1 MIIVKE
7 VWDVMDRYSILYKN
21 FISTAQYLLGVDSV
35 KVTSEKDIEED
46 QEVYNTWV
54 PGKADDDIHSNGRR
68 NNEVR

>member
-46 QEVYNTWV
+46 QEVYNT
-54 PGKADDDIHSNGRR
+54 
-68 NNEVR
+68 